1 MLTQKPHR
9 HNAHQP
15 ASRHMAQRSTHKDCS
30 DTVDSGLATCHTATH
45 DTASRHGHTITK
57 SRARVRGTY
66 SLPISRVSRCASA
79 HASPCT
85 SYRKS
90 VAAVPGQEHNGA
102 AERLTDSAEQVVVVV
117 KLGGPQR
124 ARRARALGLGGEG
137 VVHLRVEC
145 LGALQHDMQMAA
157 EAGERRSKAG
167 KRVGTGLPG

>member
-9 HNAHQP
+9 HNTHQP

-30 DTVDSGLATCHTATH
+30 DTVDIGLATCHTATH
-45 DTASRHGHTITK
+45 DTASHGHTITK

-124 ARRARALGLGGEG
+124 ARRARALGLGVEV
-137 VVHLRVEC
+137 VVHLRVEG
-145 LGALQHDMQMAA
+145 LRALQHDMQMAA

-167 KRVGTGLPG
+167 KGVGTGLPG